1 MLPFL
6 LFDEMEVE
14 KMFAIVTDKGV
25 VNSQEGLFSLLEK
38 NGEDNVR
45 LVSFLLDGVTY
56 PLSPIGLT
64 GLLWVF
70 VLQALPLEERTDI

>member
-1 MLPFL
+1 
-6 LFDEMEVE
+6 
-14 KMFAIVTDKGV
+14 MFAIVTDKGIV
-25 VNSQEGLFSLLEK
+25 RSHDGLCALLEK

-64 GLLWVF
+64 DLLRVF
-70 VLQALPLEERTDI
+70 VFQALPLEERTDI